1 MEGVVDSKSPVF
13 ACALQPSSSMPQG
26 SNRVSIDHPRSH
38 ENSGPRPP
46 PATFMATF
54 PSRGCSAARESI
66 RKWIYCSL
74 FQTRAAAPARS
85 RERRLTIEEWGRRG
99 IHPESGGRCPKD
111 LQVSRGCTEIRDRI
125 SGARF
130 WRSGHRGVPPGIH
143 HPKISGDAGRFKPSR
158 ALAFGAEPS
167 LVPSQKG
174 YWSTKG
180 SEIQKLEQNFAC
192 RPPKRHKLP
201 RRFIKRHKVS
211 EAITKCGLIPNLKT
225 TLYGTEW
232 KDLEWETF

>member
-125 SGARF
+125 SGAWF
-130 WRSGHRGVPPGIH
+130 WRSGHRGVFLQGFI
-143 HPKISGDAGRFKPSR
+143 IQNTLGDAGRFKPSR
-158 ALAFGAEPS
+158 ALAFGIEPS
-167 LVPSQKG
+167 LGALPKG
-174 YWSTKG
+174 ILEHKRERNSEMGTK
-180 SEIQKLEQNFAC
+180 FC
-192 RPPKRHKLP
+192 LP
-201 RRFIKRHKVS
+201 
-211 EAITKCGLIPNLKT
+211 ATKTP
-225 TLYGTEW
+225 
-232 KDLEWETF
+232 